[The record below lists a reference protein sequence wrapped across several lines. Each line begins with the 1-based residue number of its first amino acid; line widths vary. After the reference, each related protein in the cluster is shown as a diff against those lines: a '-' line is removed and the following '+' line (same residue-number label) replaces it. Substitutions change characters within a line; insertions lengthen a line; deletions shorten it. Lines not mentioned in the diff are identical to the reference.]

1 MFALSSLFLTGTLV
15 SVVAAVVIELF
26 VFVTFLQ
33 GLAAICS
40 YLGVL
45 GGFCVT
51 VLSFCRLILVL
62 KGVFSC

>member
-1 MFALSSLFLTGTLV
+1 MYALSSLFFVGTLV

-26 VFVTFLQ
+26 VFAALFQ
-33 GLAAICS
+33 GLVVICS

-45 GGFCVT
+45 GGFVFA
-51 VLSFCRLILVL
+51 LSFCCLLLVL

>member
-1 MFALSSLFLTGTLV
+1 LSLLFFVSTLV

-26 VFVTFLQ
+26 VFAALFQ
-33 GLAAICS
+33 GLVVICS